1 MADTQSV
8 LFDQKDGVV
17 TVTLN
22 RPASHN
28 ALSQGMILELTGF
41 FRQLTV
47 RGDHARVVI
56 LTGNGRS
63 FCAGADLSM
72 MRAAS
77 EADFEENVAGANA
90 IFDLMLAVDSCPL
103 PVIGRVNGAAIGGG
117 AGLVSC
123 CDVVVAVERAKFG
136 FSETRIGL
144 VPAVISP
151 FVLAKIGASHGRE
164 SFITGELFDAD
175 RARAIGLVH
184 YVVPEELLDAKVAG
198 RVEALLMAAPGA
210 QAAAKALISAVRG
223 RLPESVRDYT
233 TDLMASRRADAEGR
247 EGMAAFLAKRKP
259 DWQE

>member
-1 MADTQSV
+1 MTDTQSL
-8 LFDQKDGVV
+8 LFAQEGAVV

-28 ALSQGMILELTGF
+28 ALSQRMIRELTEF
-41 FRQLTV
+41 FRHGT
-47 RGDHARVVI
+47 RRENARIVI

-72 MRAAS
+72 MQAAS
-77 EADFEENVAGANA
+77 KATFEENVSGANA
-90 IFDLMLAVDSCPL
+90 IFDLMSAIDGCPL
-103 PVIGRVNGAAIGGG
+103 PVVGRINGAAIGGG

-123 CDVVVAVERAKFG
+123 CDVVVAVERARFG

-164 SFITGELFDAD
+164 TFLTGELFDAYH
-175 RARAIGLVH
+175 ARDIGLVH
-184 YVVPEELLDAKVAG
+184 YVVAEELLDEIIAE

-210 QAAAKALISAVRG
+210 QEDAKALIRAVDGSAPEAVR
-223 RLPESVRDYT
+223 DFT
-233 TDLMASRRADAEGR
+233 TRLMASRRADAEGQ
-247 EGMAAFLAKRKP
+247 EGMAAFLEKRKP
-259 DWQE
+259 DWRS